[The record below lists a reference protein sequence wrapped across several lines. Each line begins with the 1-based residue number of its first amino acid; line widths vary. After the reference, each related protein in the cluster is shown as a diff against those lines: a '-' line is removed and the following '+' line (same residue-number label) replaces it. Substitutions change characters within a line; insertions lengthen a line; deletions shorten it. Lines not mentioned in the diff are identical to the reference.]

1 MTTNALRTA
10 GRLAIGLAVL
20 LAGLTAL
27 PAAAQT
33 GGTVSEK
40 LSEAIA
46 LYTNLEFD
54 KGIDLAQQLLTRPD
68 VSSKDSVA
76 IYAVISMLTYGKGEQ
91 YITKSYEYLDR
102 MAGLGP
108 CSIHLPYEFWPQQL
122 RDRWFSILQARN
134 LWSCPEDKAAGVTT
148 IAVMEFDNFSVGKY
162 QQELGYITKG
172 LADFFEADFAQISE
186 LKVLERDK
194 IDYILREVE
203 MVKSGAVDPAI
214 AVRVGRLMGAQI
226 MIFGS
231 LTQLDDKKAKMLV
244 KAVRV
249 ESSEIIA
256 TVEKTGRPEYFE
268 MEKAL
273 VKDMAE
279 KLNIILNPKTKAIID
294 KTGTTSADAATLYSQ
309 GLYYMD
315 QYDYKKAYDFFKQA
329 YEKDKNFTEAKQ
341 KMEIYRPLATS

>member
-1 MTTNALRTA
+1 MTPNVIRMT
-10 GRLAIGLAVL
+10 GRLAIGLVVL
-20 LAGLTAL
+20 LAGLTAF

-33 GGTVSEK
+33 EGTVSDK

-54 KGIDLAQQLLTRPD
+54 KGIDLAQQVLARPD

-108 CSIHLPYEFWPQQL
+108 CRIHLPYEFWPQQL
-122 RDRWFSILQARN
+122 RDRWFSILQTRN
-134 LWSCPEDKAAGVTT
+134 LWSCPEDKVAGVTT
-148 IAVMEFDNFSVGKY
+148 IAVLEFDNYSVGKY
-162 QQELGYITKG
+162 QEELGFITKG
-172 LADFFEADFAQISE
+172 LADFFESDFAQISE

-203 MVKSGAVDPAI
+203 MVKSGAVDPAT
-214 AVRVGRLMGAQI
+214 AVKIGRMMGAQV
-226 MIFGS
+226 MVFGS
-231 LTQLDDKKAKMLV
+231 ITQLDDKKTKMLV

-256 TVEKTGRPEYFE
+256 TVEKTGKPEYFE
-268 MEKAL
+268 MEKEL
-273 VKDMAE
+273 VKELAE
-279 KLNIILNPKTKAIID
+279 KLDIILNPKTKNLID
-294 KTGTTSADAATLYSQ
+294 KAGTTSADAATLYSQ

-329 YEKDKNFTEAKQ
+329 YEKDKNFAEAKR
-341 KMEIYRPLATS
+341 KMDIYRPLATS

>member
-1 MTTNALRTA
+1 MHPIFIRKA
-10 GRLAIGLAVL
+10 GRLILGLAVL
-20 LAGLTAL
+20 LTGLTAF

-33 GGTVSEK
+33 GETVSDK
-40 LSEAIA
+40 LSEAIR
-46 LYTNLEFD
+46 LYTELDFD
-54 KGIDLAQQLLTRPD
+54 KGIDLAQQLLARPD
-68 VSSKDSVA
+68 VTSKDSVA

-108 CSIHLPYEFWPQQL
+108 CRIHLPYEFWPQQL
-122 RDRWFSILQARN
+122 RDRWFSILQAKN
-134 LWSCPEDKAAGVTT
+134 LWTCPDDKAPGVTT
-148 IAVMEFDNFSVGKY
+148 IAVLEFDNYSVGKY

-172 LADFFEADFAQISE
+172 LADFFESDFAQISD
-186 LKVLERDK
+186 LKVVERDK

-203 MVKSGAVDPAI
+203 MVKSGAVEPAT

-231 LTQLDDKKAKMLV
+231 ITQLDDKKTKMLV

-256 TVEKTGRPEYFE
+256 TVEKTGKPEYFE

-273 VKDMAE
+273 VKEMAE
-279 KLNIILNPKTKAIID
+279 KLDFILNPKTKTIID
-294 KTGTTSADAATLYSQ
+294 KNGTTSEDAATLYSQ

-329 YEKDKNFTEAKQ
+329 YEKDKNFAEAKR
-341 KMEIYRPLATS
+341 KMDIYRPLATS